1 VRAFRAARDGARA
14 EAALR
19 ALRDAAARAAPAAP
33 ADRTPSPEGNLV
45 DLILAAV
52 KADATVGEIADAL
65 RQEFGEY
72 DNFPR

>member
-1 VRAFRAARDGARA
+1 
-14 EAALR
+14 
-19 ALRDAAARAAPAAP
+19 
-33 ADRTPSPEGNLV
+33 V